1 MNLTDDKRIE
11 FTAEDKLIYLW
22 PSDILEYLYCPR
34 FIYYERVL
42 KIPQHE
48 ELRYKVML
56 GRKLHEMRSVRDR
69 DYLRKRLGV
78 QEKLVEVELAS
89 AELHLKGIVDEV
101 LFFSDGRAAPLD
113 YKFAEWKGR
122 VYRPLF
128 YQSMIYAVLIEE
140 LFSKPVPRGY
150 IVYTRSSNHIEVI
163 EYPHDKRKWV
173 ERMVSR
179 VLEVIIDSVYPSV
192 KANKSQCADCTYA
205 KLCIK

>member
-1 MNLTDDKRIE
+1 MTSAGVK
-11 FTAEDKLIYLW
+11 FTTEDNSVYLW
-22 PSDILEYLYCPR
+22 PTDILQYLYCPR
-34 FIYYERVL
+34 FIYYEKVL

-48 ELRYKVML
+48 EMRYKVMV
-56 GRKLHEMRSVRDR
+56 GRSLHQMRAVRDR

-78 QEKLVEVELAS
+78 ERKLVNVELAS
-89 AELHLKGIVDEV
+89 AELHLKGVVDEV

-140 LFSKPVPRGY
+140 LFARPAPRGY
-150 IVYTRSSNHIEVI
+150 IVYTRSSNHIETVKYPEDRRRRI
-163 EYPHDKRKWV
+163 EKIV
-173 ERMVSR
+173 AI
-179 VLEVIIDSVYPSV
+179 VLDIIFNSIYPSV
-192 KANKSQCADCTYA
+192 RANPRQCADCAYA